1 MQILIIG
8 GAGFVGRHAGE
19 AAKERGHGGDASQ
32 AKNEEIDG
40 IGRPATGRWGGSRG
54 KHVSDFESGS
64 IARDGSAAESLNE
77 RSTRNSR
84 PRHPVRR
91 SATFLIAGS
100 IRNRSFATS

>member
-19 AAKERGHGGDASQ
+19 AAKERRHGGDASQ

-54 KHVSDFESGS
+54 KHVSDFESVKADHETHEK
-64 IARDGSAAESLNE
+64 ARE
-77 RSTRNSR
+77 R
-84 PRHPVRR
+84 PC
-91 SATFLIAGS
+91 
-100 IRNRSFATS
+100 